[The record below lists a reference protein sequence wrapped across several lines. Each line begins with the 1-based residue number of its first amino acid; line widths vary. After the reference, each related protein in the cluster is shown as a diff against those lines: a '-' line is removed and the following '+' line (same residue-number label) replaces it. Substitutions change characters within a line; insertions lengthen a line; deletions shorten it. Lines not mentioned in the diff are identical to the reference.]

1 MSSTSGTAVASYCVS
16 EWTVSV
22 NNNCV
27 LCAGCSSVVGGL
39 MQPAMDSAEVSHI
52 VSVSPTEEIS
62 DVLTAWR

>member
-1 MSSTSGTAVASYCVS
+1 VSSTSGTAVASYCVS

-52 VSVSPTEEIS
+52 VT
-62 DVLTAWR
+62 